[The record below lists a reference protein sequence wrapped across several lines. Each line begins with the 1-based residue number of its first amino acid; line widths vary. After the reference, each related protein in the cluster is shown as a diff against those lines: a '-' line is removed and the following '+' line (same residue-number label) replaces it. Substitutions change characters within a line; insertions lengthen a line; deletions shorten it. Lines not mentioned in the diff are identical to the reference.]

1 LSGLKLTEELVTDKL
16 VFLGTAGARYAA
28 FGFLRQAGGLYFGFE
43 NSFLHLD
50 PGPGAFVYAHRKG
63 IEPHWTETVV
73 LSHRH
78 LDHCADANHILEAM
92 TLGGK
97 RKRGR
102 LLCPSDA
109 IDEDPVVLEF
119 VRNHLKEVVKIKEG
133 LNCPLGSV
141 EVKFP
146 VRNIHGV
153 ETYGVKFSYRGLMLS
168 YTSDTKF
175 FERLIEVYSGS
186 NLLIL
191 NTTMLKKNPLIDHLS
206 AEEAE
211 VLIAEVR
218 PELAVLTHFGRSM
231 LSAKPWEVA
240 KEIEKRTGVRTVAAY
255 DNMILDL
262 LNLTVVR
269 QR

>member
-1 LSGLKLTEELVTDKL
+1 LKLTKELLTDKL

-43 NSFLHLD
+43 NAFLHLD
-50 PGPGAFVYAHRKG
+50 PGPGAFVHAHRKG
-63 IEPHWTETVV
+63 IDPHWTEVV
-73 LSHRH
+73 ILSHRH
-78 LDHCADANHILEAM
+78 LDHCADANHLLEAM

-97 RKRGR
+97 RKRGV

-109 IDEDPVVLEF
+109 IEEDPVVLEF
-119 VRNHLKEVVKIKEG
+119 VRNHLKEVIKVKEG
-133 LNCPLGSV
+133 YTRELPGLRLS
-141 EVKFP
+141 FP
-146 VRNIHGV
+146 IKNLHGV
-153 ETYGVKFSYRGLMLS
+153 ETYGVKFSYKGLTLS

-175 FERLIEVYSGS
+175 FEGLIEVYRGS
-186 NLLIL
+186 NLLIV

-211 VLIAEVR
+211 VLIG
-218 PELAVLTHFGRSM
+218 ELKPDLALLTHFGRSM

-240 KEIEKRTGVRTVAAY
+240 RRIEEKTGVKTLAAY
-255 DNMILDL
+255 DNMVLDL

>member
-1 LSGLKLTEELVTDKL
+1 LKLDRESLTDRL

-43 NSFLHLD
+43 SSFTHVD
-50 PGPGAFVYAHRKG
+50 PGPGAFVHAHRKG
-63 IEPHWTETVV
+63 IDPHWTETVI

-78 LDHCADANHILEAM
+78 LDHCADVNHVLEAM

-97 RKRGR
+97 KKRGE

-109 IDEDPVVLEF
+109 ISQDPVVLEF
-119 VRNHLKEVVKIKEG
+119 VRRHLKGVKLIEEG
-133 LNCPLGSV
+133 LSVDLGGV
-141 EVKFP
+141 EVNFP
-146 VRNIHGV
+146 VKNIHGV
-153 ETYGVKFSYRGLMLS
+153 ETYGLKFFYKGVTVA

-175 FERLIEVYSGS
+175 FDALFDVYRGS
-186 NLLIL
+186 ELLIV
-191 NTTMLKKNPLIDHLS
+191 NTTTLKKNPFIEHLS

-211 VLIAEVR
+211 LLIGEVR
-218 PELAVLTHFGRSM
+218 PELAILTHFGRSM

-240 KEIEKRTGVRTVAAY
+240 KAIEERTGVKTVAAY
-255 DNMILDL
+255 DNMVVDI
-262 LNLTVVR
+262 LNLEPVR

>member
-1 LSGLKLTEELVTDKL
+1 LKLTRQTLTDRL

-50 PGPGAFVYAHRKG
+50 PGPGAFVHAHRKG
-63 IEPHWTETVV
+63 IDPHWTEVV
-73 LSHRH
+73 LLSHRH

-97 RKRGR
+97 RKRGV
-102 LLCPSDA
+102 LMCPSDA
-109 IDEDPVVLEF
+109 VEEDPVVLEF
-119 VRNHLKEVVKIKEG
+119 VRNHLKEVAKVGEGFSRAFGSWEVIFPIK
-133 LNCPLGSV
+133 
-141 EVKFP
+141 
-146 VRNIHGV
+146 NIHGV
-153 ETYGVKFSYRGLMLS
+153 ETYGAKFRYKGLTLS
-168 YTSDTKF
+168 YTSDTRF
-175 FERLIEVYSGS
+175 FEGLVDVYGGS

-211 VLIAEVR
+211 VLIAEIK
-218 PELAVLTHFGRSM
+218 PDLAVLTHFGRTM

-240 KEIEKRTGVRTVAAY
+240 RKIGERTGIRTVAAY
-255 DNMILDL
+255 DNMVLDL

>member
-1 LSGLKLTEELVTDKL
+1 LKLTEELLTDKL

-50 PGPGAFVYAHRKG
+50 PGPGAFVHAHRKG
-63 IEPHWTETVV
+63 IDPHWTEVV
-73 LSHRH
+73 ILSHRH

-97 RKRGR
+97 RKRGI

-109 IDEDPVVLEF
+109 VDEDPVVLEF
-119 VRNHLKEVVKIKEG
+119 VRNHLKEVVKVSEG
-133 LNCPLGSV
+133 FKREFSGLQV
-141 EVKFP
+141 AFP
-146 VRNIHGV
+146 VKNLHGV
-153 ETYGVKFSYRGLMLS
+153 ETYGVKFSYKGLTLS

-175 FERLIEVYSGS
+175 FEGLIEVYGGS

-218 PELAVLTHFGRSM
+218 PDLAVLTHFGRSM

-240 KEIEKRTGVRTVAAY
+240 KRIEERTGVRTVAAY
-255 DNMILDL
+255 DNMVLDL